1 MRNGATAN
9 PNAGMWPFAIVMILL
24 VSWVVYRYVAP
35 KRWREWT
42 RAGLLEAFII
52 ALYAEMYGFPL
63 TIHLLTGFF
72 GLDVPWQHESGM
84 LWATL
89 LGFGAVGQFIEML
102 LGFAV
107 ILAGLGLLIG
117 GWREVYY
124 ANREKR
130 LATEGLYGIVRHP
143 QYTGI
148 FLAVLGQLI
157 HWPTIPTLTLA
168 PVIVW
173 AYVRLARKEERELV
187 ERFGDQYR
195 AYQRRVPMF
204 WPRGG
209 GWRRVFGL
217 PVGTRA

>member
-1 MRNGATAN
+1 
-9 PNAGMWPFAIVMILL
+9 
-24 VSWVVYRYVAP
+24 
-35 KRWREWT
+35 
-42 RAGLLEAFII
+42 
-52 ALYAEMYGFPL
+52 
-63 TIHLLTGFF
+63 
-72 GLDVPWQHESGM
+72 M

-102 LGFAV
+102 LGFAF

-117 GWREVYY
+117 GWREVYR

-157 HWPTIPTLTLA
+157 HWPTIPTLALA

-195 AYQRRVPMF
+195 AYQPRVWMF

-209 GWRRVFGL
+209 EWRRVFGL